1 MKEGTKLDFE
11 TEDCLLQRHEKNPIW
26 NELFELEFTDL
37 EEGKVVIVLF
47 DEAAP
52 QEFQVLGYCQF
63 YLQVWITMSP
73 FQPTWTYSS
82 FL

>member
-1 MKEGTKLDFE
+1 MKLVS
-11 TEDCLLQRHEKNPIW
+11 CLLQRHEKNPIW

-63 YLQVWITMSP
+63 YLQVRITMP
-73 FQPTWTYSS
+73 IPTH
-82 FL
+82 